1 MQITEWINYQRS
13 IVEVRI
19 EHIPFVDLSKWVFS
33 HSKGIIKHNSGGF
46 FTIEGIDVKTS
57 FGKKKQWDQ
66 PIINQAEIG
75 YLGFIV
81 KKFFDGY
88 KFLVQAKIEP
98 GNINY
103 VQLSP
108 TIQATKSNFTQV
120 HGGRIPDYLEYF
132 SNPQKKVILDQLQSE
147 QSERFIKKRN
157 RNIVIEV
164 ENEIEIK
171 ENFIW
176 LTLSEL
182 KEAIKEDNVVNMDS
196 RTVISNLNYHKLNKL
211 YNKQMNDSN
220 GFTKSLKLNNYSLYS
235 FTQLKSWLTELKF
248 KYDLNISK
256 KKLTDLRDWE
266 ITDYEIRSKY
276 YKFKVIG
283 SDITISNREVAHWT
297 QPLMEAVEEGVF
309 AFIIANINGVI
320 HFLVQAKLEA
330 GCLDKFELGPTIQ
343 CYKSETS
350 TPYLDILLSNKYHKI
365 HESWQSE
372 EGGRFFRE
380 HNRNMIIEIDDYREC
395 QPLAEN
401 YRWMTLNQLY
411 RFMEF
416 NNFVNI
422 QARSILA
429 TIDYR

>member
-1 MQITEWINYQRS
+1 MQIVEWIEYQRS
-13 IVEVRI
+13 LVEVRI
-19 EHIPFVDLSKWVFS
+19 EHIPFAELSKWTFS
-33 HSKGIIKHNSGGF
+33 QSKGIIKHDSGGF
-46 FTIEGIDVKTS
+46 FTIEGIEVKTS
-57 FGKKKQWDQ
+57 FGEKKRWDQ

-81 KKFFDGY
+81 RKFQDGY

-120 HGGRIPDYLEYF
+120 HGGRKPDYLDYF
-132 SNPQKKVILDQLQSE
+132 ANPNKKIVVDQLQSE

-157 RNIVIEV
+157 RNIIIEV
-164 ENEIEIK
+164 EDKVEDK

-176 LTLSEL
+176 LTLAEIKDAL
-182 KEAIKEDNVVNMDS
+182 KLDNVLNMDS
-196 RTVISNLNYHKLNKL
+196 RTVISNLNYSLLNKF
-211 YNKQMNDSN
+211 YNNEMNN
-220 GFTKSLKLNNYSLYS
+220 ENNFTKSLTSMNSQLYT
-235 FTQLKSWLTELKF
+235 FAELKSWLTELKF
-248 KYDLNISK
+248 KYDLSIRS

-266 ITDYEIRSKY
+266 ITDYEIRSKLH
-276 YKFKVIG
+276 KFKVIG
-283 SDITISNREVAHWT
+283 ADITISNREVAHWT
-297 QPLMEAVEEGVF
+297 QPLMEAVEEGIF
-309 AFIIANINGVI
+309 AFIVSNINGVL
-320 HFLVQAKLEA
+320 HFLVQAKLES
-330 GCLDKFELGPTIQ
+330 GCLDKFELAPTIQ
-343 CYKSETS
+343 CYESEIT
-350 TPYLDILLSNKYHKI
+350 TPYLDILKSNKHKI
-365 HESWQSE
+365 IHDSWQSE

-380 HNRNMIIEIDDYREC
+380 QNRNMIIEIKDYREC
-395 QPLAEN
+395 QPLSEN

-416 NNFVNI
+416 NNYVNI